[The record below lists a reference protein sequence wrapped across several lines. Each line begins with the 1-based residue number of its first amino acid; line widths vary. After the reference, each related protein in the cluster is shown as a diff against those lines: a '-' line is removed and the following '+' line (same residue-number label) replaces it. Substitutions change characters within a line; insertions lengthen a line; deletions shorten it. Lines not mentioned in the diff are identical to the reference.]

1 MLGQYVPLLPCE
13 RTEVVHYTPISPLK
27 QSARS
32 SKVTYLLYMAVDVK
46 IPPMGESITGGLLA
60 AWLVK
65 SGDAVRKGQP
75 LFSYETDKV
84 TSEGTAE
91 IDGQLTIVVPAGTEV
106 LVGQIVASIEAG
118 AAGSVPAPSSPAVAS
133 VAPAPVVARLAKT
146 EVNILNKSGA
156 AAEISPAVRRIAAE
170 TGLNPAALEG
180 SGKAGRVT
188 KGDMLAALAGQSPI
202 LAVDPSASRTAA
214 APASVG
220 VASASAPV
228 VPVAAVIPSRDGRTS
243 RKKMSPL
250 RRKIA
255 ERLVQAKS
263 ETAMLTTFNEVNMAP
278 VMELRKRHGEEF
290 LKKYGVKLGF
300 MSFFVKAA
308 VQAMK
313 EVPAINAQLDG
324 EEIVENHFYDI
335 GVAVG
340 TDKGLMVP
348 VVRDC
353 DQLSF
358 AAIEKSIGDYGKRA
372 RDGKI
377 QLAELQGGIFTISNG
392 GIYGSM
398 LSTPILNHP
407 QAAIMGLHNIVE
419 RPVAEN
425 GQVVIRP
432 IMYLA
437 LSYDHRIIDGKEAV
451 TFLVKVRQ
459 FIEDPQ
465 RLLFG
470 V

>member
-1 MLGQYVPLLPCE
+1 
-13 RTEVVHYTPISPLK
+13 
-27 QSARS
+27 
-32 SKVTYLLYMAVDVK
+32 
-46 IPPMGESITGGLLA
+46 MGESITGGLLA

-65 SGDAVRKGQP
+65 NGDAVRKGQP

-91 IDGQLTIVVPAGTEV
+91 VDGRITITIEAGTEV
-106 LVGQIVASIEAG
+106 LVGQVVASIEAG
-118 AAGSVPAPSSPAVAS
+118 AAGN
-133 VAPAPVVARLAKT
+133 APAAAAAPAAAKPDTAAAPPSPVTSPVAA
-146 EVNILNKSGA
+146 KSGA
-156 AAEISPAVRRIAAE
+156 AAEVSPAVRRLAAE
-170 TGLNPAALEG
+170 TGLDPAALEG
-180 SGKAGRVT
+180 TGKAGRVT
-188 KGDMLAALAGQSPI
+188 KGDMLAALSGQVPI
-202 LAVDPSASRTAA
+202 KAVAPAA
-214 APASVG
+214 APA
-220 VASASAPV
+220 AP
-228 VPVAAVIPSRDGRTS
+228 AAPAIVIPSRTGRTS
-243 RKKMSPL
+243 RKRMSPL
-250 RRKIA
+250 RRKIS

-324 EEIVENHFYDI
+324 DDIIENHFFDI

-353 DQLSF
+353 DQLNF
-358 AAIEKSIGDYGKRA
+358 AGIEKAIGDFGKRA

-377 QLAELQGGIFTISNG
+377 QLPELQGGVFTISNG

-419 RPVAEN
+419 RPVVEN
-425 GQVVIRP
+425 GQIVIRP

>member
-1 MLGQYVPLLPCE
+1 
-13 RTEVVHYTPISPLK
+13 
-27 QSARS
+27 
-32 SKVTYLLYMAVDVK
+32 MAVDVK

-65 SGDAVRKGQP
+65 NGDAVRKGQP

-91 IDGQLTIVVPAGTEV
+91 VDGRITIAVEAGTEV
-106 LVGQIVASIEAG
+106 LVGQVVASIEAG
-118 AAGSVPAPSSPAVAS
+118 AAGNAPSAAPAVAKPA
-133 VAPAPVVARLAKT
+133 APAPAAPVAAP
-146 EVNILNKSGA
+146 VIAKSGA
-156 AAEISPAVRRIAAE
+156 AAEVSPAVRRLSAE
-170 TGLNPAALEG
+170 TGLDPAALEG
-180 SGKAGRVT
+180 TGKAGRVT
-188 KGDMLAALAGQSPI
+188 KGDMLAALAGQAPIKAVPPVSP
-202 LAVDPSASRTAA
+202 APAA
-214 APASVG
+214 AASPAVE
-220 VASASAPV
+220 
-228 VPVAAVIPSRDGRTS
+228 IPSRTGRTS
-243 RKKMSPL
+243 RKRMSPL

-324 EEIVENHFYDI
+324 DDIIENHFFDI

-353 DQLSF
+353 DQLNF
-358 AAIEKSIGDYGKRA
+358 AGIEKAIGDFGKRA

-377 QLAELQGGIFTISNG
+377 QLPELQGGVFTISNG

-419 RPVAEN
+419 RPVVEN
-425 GQVVIRP
+425 GQIVIRP

>member
-1 MLGQYVPLLPCE
+1 
-13 RTEVVHYTPISPLK
+13 
-27 QSARS
+27 
-32 SKVTYLLYMAVDVK
+32 MAVEVK

-91 IDGQLTIVVPAGTEV
+91 VDGQITIVVNAGTDV
-106 LVGQIVASIEAG
+106 VVGQVVASIEAG
-118 AAGSVPAPSSPAVAS
+118 AAGNAPSA
-133 VAPAPVVARLAKT
+133 APAPAAKPAATSAPVAA
-146 EVNILNKSGA
+146 KSGA
-156 AAEISPAVRRIAAE
+156 AAEISPAVRRLSEE
-170 TGLNPAALEG
+170 TGLDPAGVEG
-180 SGKAGRVT
+180 TGKAGRVT
-188 KGDMLAALAGQSPI
+188 KGDMLAALSGQAPI
-202 LAVDPSASRTAA
+202 RAVAPAA
-214 APASVG
+214 APA
-220 VASASAPV
+220 AASAP
-228 VPVAAVIPSRDGRTS
+228 AAAVVIPSRDGRTS
-243 RKKMSPL
+243 RKRMSPL

-324 EEIVENHFYDI
+324 EDIIENHFYDI

-353 DQLSF
+353 DQLNF
-358 AAIEKSIGDYGKRA
+358 ASIEKAIGDFGKRA

-377 QLAELQGGIFTISNG
+377 QLPELQGGVFTISNG

-437 LSYDHRIIDGKEAV
+437 LSYDHRLIDGKEAV

-459 FIEDPQ
+459 YIEDPQ

>member
-1 MLGQYVPLLPCE
+1 
-13 RTEVVHYTPISPLK
+13 
-27 QSARS
+27 
-32 SKVTYLLYMAVDVK
+32 MAVEVK

-65 SGDAVRKGQP
+65 SGDAVRKGQA

-91 IDGQLTIVVPAGTEV
+91 VDGKITIAVAAGTEV
-106 LVGQIVASIEAG
+106 LVGQVVASIEAG
-118 AAGSVPAPSSPAVAS
+118 AAGNAPS
-133 VAPAPVVARLAKT
+133 APAAAAPAAPKSAPAAAAPSTAPKAAPVAA
-146 EVNILNKSGA
+146 KSGA
-156 AAEISPAVRRIAAE
+156 AAEVSPAVRRLSAE
-170 TGLNPAALEG
+170 TGLDPAGVEG

-188 KGDMLAALAGQSPI
+188 KGDMLAALAGQAPI
-202 LAVDPSASRTAA
+202 RAVAPTAA
-214 APASVG
+214 AP
-220 VASASAPV
+220 SASAPAAASATAAAAA
-228 VPVAAVIPSRDGRTS
+228 PVAIPSRDGRTS
-243 RKKMSPL
+243 RKRMSPL

-255 ERLVQAKS
+255 ERLVQAKT

-324 EEIVENHFYDI
+324 EDIIENHFFDI

-353 DQLSF
+353 DQLNF
-358 AAIEKSIGDYGKRA
+358 AGIEKAIGDFGKRA

-377 QLAELQGGIFTISNG
+377 QLPELQGGVFTISNG

-437 LSYDHRIIDGKEAV
+437 LSYDHRLIDGKEAV

>member
-1 MLGQYVPLLPCE
+1 
-13 RTEVVHYTPISPLK
+13 
-27 QSARS
+27 
-32 SKVTYLLYMAVDVK
+32 MAVDVK

-65 SGDAVRKGQP
+65 NGDAVRKGQP

-91 IDGQLTIVVPAGTEV
+91 VDGRITIAVEAGTEV
-106 LVGQIVASIEAG
+106 LVGQVVASIEAG
-118 AAGSVPAPSSPAVAS
+118 AAGN
-133 VAPAPVVARLAKT
+133 APAPAAAPAAAKPAAPVSAAAPAAPIATPVAA
-146 EVNILNKSGA
+146 KSGA
-156 AAEISPAVRRIAAE
+156 AAEVSPAVRRLSAE
-170 TGLNPAALEG
+170 TGLDPAALEG
-180 SGKAGRVT
+180 TGKAGRVT
-188 KGDMLAALAGQSPI
+188 KGDMLAALAGQAPI
-202 LAVDPSASRTAA
+202 KAVAPA
-214 APASVG
+214 APAP
-220 VASASAPV
+220 AATAAP
-228 VPVAAVIPSRDGRTS
+228 AVEIPSRTGRTS
-243 RKKMSPL
+243 RKRMSPL

-324 EEIVENHFYDI
+324 DDIIENHFFDI

-353 DQLSF
+353 DQLNF
-358 AAIEKSIGDYGKRA
+358 AGIEKAIGDFGKRA

-377 QLAELQGGIFTISNG
+377 QLPELQGGVFTISNG

-419 RPVAEN
+419 RPVVEN
-425 GQVVIRP
+425 GQIVIRP

>member
-1 MLGQYVPLLPCE
+1 
-13 RTEVVHYTPISPLK
+13 
-27 QSARS
+27 
-32 SKVTYLLYMAVDVK
+32 
-46 IPPMGESITGGLLA
+46 
-60 AWLVK
+60 
-65 SGDAVRKGQP
+65 
-75 LFSYETDKV
+75 
-84 TSEGTAE
+84 
-91 IDGQLTIVVPAGTEV
+91 V
-106 LVGQIVASIEAG
+106 LVNQVVASIEAG
-118 AAGSVPAPSSPAVAS
+118 AAGNAPSAPAAAAPAAAKPAPAAA
-133 VAPAPVVARLAKT
+133 APAPAPKAAPVAAKA
-146 EVNILNKSGA
+146 GA
-156 AAEISPAVRRIAAE
+156 AAEISPAVRRLSAE
-170 TGLNPAALEG
+170 TGLDPAGLEG

-188 KGDMLAALAGQSPI
+188 KGDMLAALAGQAPI
-202 LAVDPSASRTAA
+202 RAVAPAA
-214 APASVG
+214 APATA
-220 VASASAPV
+220 ASSAPAA
-228 VPVAAVIPSRDGRTS
+228 PVVIPSRDGRTT
-243 RKKMSPL
+243 RKRMSPL

-255 ERLVQAKS
+255 ERLVQAKT

-324 EEIVENHFYDI
+324 EDIVENNFFDI

-353 DQLSF
+353 DQLNF
-358 AAIEKSIGDYGKRA
+358 AGIEKAIGDFGKRA

-377 QLAELQGGIFTISNG
+377 QLAELQGGVFTISNG

>member
-1 MLGQYVPLLPCE
+1 
-13 RTEVVHYTPISPLK
+13 
-27 QSARS
+27 
-32 SKVTYLLYMAVDVK
+32 MAVDVK

-91 IDGQLTIVVPAGTEV
+91 VDGRITIAVQAGTEV
-106 LVGQIVASIEAG
+106 LVGQVVASIEAG
-118 AAGSVPAPSSPAVAS
+118 AAGNSPAPAAKPAAAAPVSAAPATVSVAPPP
-133 VAPAPVVARLAKT
+133 APAPVAAKT
-146 EVNILNKSGA
+146 GA
-156 AAEISPAVRRIAAE
+156 AAEVSPAVRRLSAE
-170 TGLNPAALEG
+170 TGLDPAAIEG
-180 SGKAGRVT
+180 TGKAGRVT
-188 KGDMLAALAGQSPI
+188 KGDMLAALAGQTPI
-202 LAVDPSASRTAA
+202 KAVAPAA
-214 APASVG
+214 APTPA
-220 VASASAPV
+220 AEPV
-228 VPVAAVIPSRDGRTS
+228 EIPSRTGRTT
-243 RKKMSPL
+243 RKRMSPL

-313 EVPAINAQLDG
+313 EVPAINAQLEG
-324 EEIVENHFYDI
+324 EDIIENHFFDI

-353 DQLSF
+353 DQLNF
-358 AAIEKSIGDYGKRA
+358 AGIEKAIGDFGKRA

-377 QLAELQGGIFTISNG
+377 QLPELQGGVFTISNG

-419 RPVAEN
+419 RPVVEN
-425 GQVVIRP
+425 GQIVIRP

-459 FIEDPQ
+459 YIEDPQ

>member
-1 MLGQYVPLLPCE
+1 
-13 RTEVVHYTPISPLK
+13 
-27 QSARS
+27 
-32 SKVTYLLYMAVDVK
+32 MAVEVK

-60 AWLVK
+60 TWLVQT
-65 SGDAVRKGQP
+65 GDAVRKGQA

-91 IDGQLTIVVPAGTEV
+91 VDGKITIVVAAGTEV
-106 LVGQIVASIEAG
+106 LVGQVVASIEAG
-118 AAGSVPAPSSPAVAS
+118 AAGNPPVAS
-133 VAPAPVVARLAKT
+133 ASAPQTTAKAVHVATTALATK
-146 EVNILNKSGA
+146 EVLVKSGA
-156 AAEISPAVRRIAAE
+156 AADVSPAVRRLSAE
-170 TGLNPAALEG
+170 TGLDPAGVEG

-188 KGDMLAALAGQSPI
+188 KGDMLAALSGQSPI
-202 LAVDPSASRTAA
+202 LAVA
-214 APASVG
+214 APAPAAGAPSP
-220 VASASAPV
+220 SALPSSAP
-228 VPVAAVIPSRDGRTS
+228 AAVVIPSREGRTT
-243 RKKMSPL
+243 RKRMSPL

-308 VQAMK
+308 VQALK
-313 EVPAINAQLDG
+313 EVRPVNAQLDG
-324 EEIVENHFYDI
+324 EDIVENNFYDI

-353 DQLSF
+353 DQLNF
-358 AAIEKSIGDYGKRA
+358 AGIEKAIGDFGKRA

-377 QLAELQGGIFTISNG
+377 QLPELQGGIFTISNG

-459 FIEDPQ
+459 LIEDPQ

>member
-1 MLGQYVPLLPCE
+1 
-13 RTEVVHYTPISPLK
+13 
-27 QSARS
+27 
-32 SKVTYLLYMAVDVK
+32 MAVEVK

-60 AWLVK
+60 AWMVK
-65 SGDAVRKGQP
+65 SGDAVRKGQA

-91 IDGQLTIVVPAGTEV
+91 VDGKITLSVEAGTEV
-106 LVGQIVASIEAG
+106 LVGQVVASIEAG
-118 AAGSVPAPSSPAVAS
+118 AAGNASPAPAPAAKPAAVAS
-133 VAPAPVVARLAKT
+133 AAPSPALKSSPVSA
-146 EVNILNKSGA
+146 KSGA
-156 AAEISPAVRRIAAE
+156 AAEVSPAVRRLFAE
-170 TGLNPAALEG
+170 TGLNPASVEG

-188 KGDMLAALAGQSPI
+188 KGDMLAALAGQAPI
-202 LAVDPSASRTAA
+202 RAVAPTSSAA
-214 APASVG
+214 AP
-220 VASASAPV
+220 SAPA
-228 VPVAAVIPSRDGRTS
+228 AAVSIPSRDGRTT
-243 RKKMSPL
+243 RKRMSPL

-255 ERLVQAKS
+255 ERLVQAKT

-324 EEIVENHFYDI
+324 EDIVENNFFDI

-353 DQLSF
+353 DQLNF
-358 AAIEKSIGDYGKRA
+358 AGIEKAIGDFGKRA

-377 QLAELQGGIFTISNG
+377 QLPELQGGVFTISNG

-437 LSYDHRIIDGKEAV
+437 LSYDHRIVDGKEAV

>member
-1 MLGQYVPLLPCE
+1 MVLE
-13 RTEVVHYTPISPLK
+13 
-27 QSARS
+27 
-32 SKVTYLLYMAVDVK
+32 VK
-46 IPPMGESITGGLLA
+46 IPAMGESITGGLLA
-60 AWLVK
+60 SWAVK
-65 SGDAVRKGQP
+65 SGDSVKKGQP
-75 LFSYETDKV
+75 LFSFETDKI
-84 TSEGTAE
+84 TSDANAE
-91 IDGQLTIVVPAGTEV
+91 ADGQITVKVPAGTEV
-106 LVGQIVASIEAG
+106 LVGQVVASIDSSITS
-118 AAGSVPAPSSPAVAS
+118 AAVTS
-133 VAPAPVVARLAKT
+133 APATVAVKT
-146 EVNILNKSGA
+146 VTAAPQPIVKSSAATIIKSGS

-170 TGLNPAALEG
+170 TGLNPASIPG
-180 SGKAGRVT
+180 SGKGGRVT
-188 KGDMLAALAGQSPI
+188 KGDMLAALDGQTPI
-202 LAVDPSASRTAA
+202 VAVATPA
-214 APASVG
+214 AP
-220 VASASAPV
+220 VAQATIAAPV
-228 VPVAAVIPSRDGRTS
+228 AKPVAVEVPSREGRTT

-255 ERLVQAKS
+255 ERLVLAKS

-278 VMELRKRHGEEF
+278 IMELRKRHGEEF
-290 LKKYGVKLGF
+290 LKKYGIKLGF

-308 VQAMK
+308 VQALK
-313 EVPAINAQLDG
+313 EVRAVNAQLDG
-324 EEIVENHFYDI
+324 EEIVENNFYDI

-353 DQLSF
+353 DQLTF
-358 AAIEKSIGDYGKRA
+358 AGIEKAITDFGKRA

-377 QLAELQGGIFTISNG
+377 QLPELQGGVFTISNG

-419 RPVAEN
+419 RAVVEK
-425 GQVVIRP
+425 GQIVIRP

-459 FIEDPQ
+459 YIEEPQ
-465 RLLFG
+465 TLLFG

>member
-1 MLGQYVPLLPCE
+1 
-13 RTEVVHYTPISPLK
+13 
-27 QSARS
+27 
-32 SKVTYLLYMAVDVK
+32 MAVDVK
-46 IPPMGESITGGLLA
+46 IPSMGESITGGLLS
-60 AWLVK
+60 AWAVK
-65 SGDAVRKGQP
+65 NGDNVKKGQA
-75 LFSYETDKV
+75 LFSFETDKV
-84 TSEGTAE
+84 TSDGTAE
-91 IDGQLTIVVPAGTEV
+91 IDGQITITVPAGTEV
-106 LVGQIVASIEAG
+106 TVGQVVATI
-118 AAGSVPAPSSPAVAS
+118 AAGSSTGSS
-133 VAPAPVVARLAKT
+133 APVTASTTAPQPAAKKV
-146 EVNILNKSGA
+146 EVA
-156 AAEISPAVRRIAAE
+156 AAPKIATATLVKTGNFEASPAVRRIAAE
-170 TGLNPAALEG
+170 TGLNPNSIPG
-180 SGKAGRVT
+180 TGKGGRVT
-188 KGDMLAALAGQSPI
+188 KGDMLAALDGQTPI
-202 LAVDPSASRTAA
+202 VAVAPSAVSTA
-214 APASVG
+214 PS
-220 VASASAPV
+220 
-228 VPVAAVIPSRDGRTS
+228 PVAEKSTAVEIPTREGRTT
-243 RKKMSPL
+243 RKRMSPL

-290 LKKYGVKLGF
+290 LKKYGIKLGF

-313 EVPAINAQLDG
+313 EVRAVNAQLDG
-324 EEIVENHFYDI
+324 DDIVENNFYDI

-353 DQLSF
+353 DQLNF
-358 AAIEKSIGDYGKRA
+358 AGIEKAISDFGKRA

-377 QLAELQGGIFTISNG
+377 QLPELQGGVFTISNG

-419 RPVAEN
+419 RPVVEN
-425 GQVVIRP
+425 GQIVIRP

-459 FIEDPQ
+459 YIEEPQ
-465 RLLFG
+465 TLLFG
-470 V
+470 A

>member
-1 MLGQYVPLLPCE
+1 
-13 RTEVVHYTPISPLK
+13 
-27 QSARS
+27 
-32 SKVTYLLYMAVDVK
+32 MAVEVK

-91 IDGQLTIVVPAGTEV
+91 VDGQITIVVNAGTDV
-106 LVGQIVASIEAG
+106 VVGQVVASIEAG
-118 AAGSVPAPSSPAVAS
+118 AAGNAPSA
-133 VAPAPVVARLAKT
+133 APAPAAKPAATSAPAAAAAPTPKVAPVAA
-146 EVNILNKSGA
+146 KSGA
-156 AAEISPAVRRIAAE
+156 AAEISPAVRRLSEE
-170 TGLNPAALEG
+170 TGLDPAGVEG
-180 SGKAGRVT
+180 TGKAGRVT
-188 KGDMLAALAGQSPI
+188 KGDMLAALSGQAPI
-202 LAVDPSASRTAA
+202 RAVAPAA
-214 APASVG
+214 AV
-220 VASASAPV
+220 
-228 VPVAAVIPSRDGRTS
+228 VIPSRDGRTS
-243 RKKMSPL
+243 RKRMSPL

-324 EEIVENHFYDI
+324 EDIIENHFYDI

-353 DQLSF
+353 DQLNF
-358 AAIEKSIGDYGKRA
+358 ASIEKAIGDFGKRA

-377 QLAELQGGIFTISNG
+377 QLPELQGGVFTISNG

-437 LSYDHRIIDGKEAV
+437 LSYDHRLIDGKEAV

-459 FIEDPQ
+459 YIEDPQ

>member
-1 MLGQYVPLLPCE
+1 
-13 RTEVVHYTPISPLK
+13 
-27 QSARS
+27 
-32 SKVTYLLYMAVDVK
+32 MAVEVK

-91 IDGQLTIVVPAGTEV
+91 VDGQITIVVNAGTDV
-106 LVGQIVASIEAG
+106 VVGQVVASIEAG
-118 AAGSVPAPSSPAVAS
+118 AAGNAPTT
-133 VAPAPVVARLAKT
+133 APAPAAKPAAT
-146 EVNILNKSGA
+146 PAPAAAPAPKSAPIAAKSGS
-156 AAEISPAVRRIAAE
+156 AAEISPAVRRIAEE
-170 TGLNPAALEG
+170 TGLDPAGVEG
-180 SGKAGRVT
+180 TGKAGRVT
-188 KGDMLAALAGQSPI
+188 KGDMLAALAGQAPI
-202 LAVDPSASRTAA
+202 RAV
-214 APASVG
+214 
-220 VASASAPV
+220 APV
-228 VPVAAVIPSRDGRTS
+228 VAPAASAASAAPTSAPAAAVVVPSRDGRTS
-243 RKKMSPL
+243 RKRMSPL

-324 EEIVENHFYDI
+324 EDIIENHFYDI

-353 DQLSF
+353 DQLNF
-358 AAIEKSIGDYGKRA
+358 AGIEKAIGDFGKRA

-377 QLAELQGGIFTISNG
+377 QLPELQGGVFTISNG

-437 LSYDHRIIDGKEAV
+437 LSYDHRLIDGKEAV

-459 FIEDPQ
+459 YIEDPQ

>member
-1 MLGQYVPLLPCE
+1 
-13 RTEVVHYTPISPLK
+13 
-27 QSARS
+27 
-32 SKVTYLLYMAVDVK
+32 MAVEVK

-60 AWLVK
+60 AWMVK
-65 SGDAVRKGQP
+65 SGDAVRKGQA

-91 IDGQLTIVVPAGTEV
+91 VDGKITLSVEAGTEV
-106 LVGQIVASIEAG
+106 LVGQVVASIEAG
-118 AAGSVPAPSSPAVAS
+118 AAGNAPSAPAPAAKAAAVAS
-133 VAPAPVVARLAKT
+133 AAPAPLLKSSPVAA
-146 EVNILNKSGA
+146 KSGA
-156 AAEISPAVRRIAAE
+156 AAEVSPAVRRLAAE
-170 TGLNPAALEG
+170 TGLNPAGVEG
-180 SGKAGRVT
+180 TGKAGRVT
-188 KGDMLAALAGQSPI
+188 KGDMLAALAGQAPI
-202 LAVDPSASRTAA
+202 RAVAPTATAA
-214 APASVG
+214 PT
-220 VASASAPV
+220 SAATLSA
-228 VPVAAVIPSRDGRTS
+228 PVAAVPIPSREGRTT
-243 RKKMSPL
+243 RKRMSPL

-255 ERLVQAKS
+255 ERLVQAKT

-324 EEIVENHFYDI
+324 EDIVENNFFDI

-353 DQLSF
+353 DQLNF
-358 AAIEKSIGDYGKRA
+358 AGIEKAIGDYGKRA

-377 QLAELQGGIFTISNG
+377 QLPELQGGVFTISNG

-437 LSYDHRIIDGKEAV
+437 LSYDHRIVDGKEAV

>member
-1 MLGQYVPLLPCE
+1 
-13 RTEVVHYTPISPLK
+13 
-27 QSARS
+27 
-32 SKVTYLLYMAVDVK
+32 MAVDVK

-91 IDGQLTIVVPAGTEV
+91 VDGRITLVVEAGTEV
-106 LVGQIVASIEAG
+106 LVGQVVASIEAG
-118 AAGSVPAPSSPAVAS
+118 AAGNAPTPAAAPAAKTA
-133 VAPAPVVARLAKT
+133 APAPVAVSAPAPAPVAA
-146 EVNILNKSGA
+146 KSGA
-156 AAEISPAVRRIAAE
+156 AAEVSPAVRRISAE
-170 TGLNPAALEG
+170 TGLDPAAIEG
-180 SGKAGRVT
+180 TGKAGRVT
-188 KGDMLAALAGQSPI
+188 KGDMLAALAGQTPI
-202 LAVDPSASRTAA
+202 KAVTPAPAPVA
-214 APASVG
+214 APA
-220 VASASAPV
+220 
-228 VPVAAVIPSRDGRTS
+228 AAVEIPSRTGRTT
-243 RKKMSPL
+243 RKRMSPL

-324 EEIVENHFYDI
+324 DDIIENHFFDI

-353 DQLSF
+353 DQLNF
-358 AAIEKSIGDYGKRA
+358 AGIEKAIGDFGKRA

-377 QLAELQGGIFTISNG
+377 QLPELQGGVFTISNG

-419 RPVAEN
+419 RPVVEN
-425 GQVVIRP
+425 GQIVIRP

>member
-1 MLGQYVPLLPCE
+1 
-13 RTEVVHYTPISPLK
+13 
-27 QSARS
+27 
-32 SKVTYLLYMAVDVK
+32 MAVDVK

-65 SGDAVRKGQP
+65 NGDAVRKGQP

-91 IDGQLTIVVPAGTEV
+91 VDGRITITIEAGTEV
-106 LVGQIVASIEAG
+106 VVGQVVASIEAG
-118 AAGSVPAPSSPAVAS
+118 AAGNAPAAAAAPAAAKPDTAVAPPS
-133 VAPAPVVARLAKT
+133 PVTSPVAA
-146 EVNILNKSGA
+146 KSGA
-156 AAEISPAVRRIAAE
+156 AAEVSPAVRRLAAE
-170 TGLNPAALEG
+170 TGLDPAALEG
-180 SGKAGRVT
+180 TGKAGRVT
-188 KGDMLAALAGQSPI
+188 KGDMLAALSGQVPI
-202 LAVDPSASRTAA
+202 KAVAPAA
-214 APASVG
+214 APA
-220 VASASAPV
+220 AP
-228 VPVAAVIPSRDGRTS
+228 AAPAIVIPSRTGRTS
-243 RKKMSPL
+243 RKRMSPL

-324 EEIVENHFYDI
+324 DDIIENHFFDI

-353 DQLSF
+353 DQLNF
-358 AAIEKSIGDYGKRA
+358 AGIEKAIGDFGKRA

-377 QLAELQGGIFTISNG
+377 QLPELQGGVFTISNG

-419 RPVAEN
+419 RPVVEN
-425 GQVVIRP
+425 GQIVIRP

>member
-1 MLGQYVPLLPCE
+1 
-13 RTEVVHYTPISPLK
+13 
-27 QSARS
+27 
-32 SKVTYLLYMAVDVK
+32 MAVEVK

-60 AWLVK
+60 SWTVK

-91 IDGQLTIVVPAGTEV
+91 VDGCITVSVPAGTEV
-106 LVGQIVASIEAG
+106 LVGQVIATIEAG
-118 AAGSVPAPSSPAVAS
+118 AAGATSAPAAAVPKAESVKS
-133 VAPAPVVARLAKT
+133 VAPAAAKPNPPPVLAK
-146 EVNILNKSGA
+146 SGV
-156 AAEISPAVRRIAAE
+156 AAEISPAVRRISAE
-170 TGLNPAALEG
+170 TGLNPASILG
-180 SGKAGRVT
+180 TGKAGRVT
-188 KGDMLAALAGQSPI
+188 KGDMLAALEGQTPI
-202 LAVDPSASRTAA
+202 MAIATAPAANAPATPSA
-214 APASVG
+214 APAG
-220 VASASAPV
+220 PV
-228 VPVAAVIPSRDGRTS
+228 TIPSREGRTT
-243 RKKMSPL
+243 RKRMSPL

-308 VQAMK
+308 VQALK
-313 EVPAINAQLDG
+313 DVRAVNAQLDG
-324 EEIVENHFYDI
+324 EDIVENNFYDI

-340 TDKGLMVP
+340 TEKGLMVP

-353 DQLSF
+353 DALSF
-358 AAIEKSIGDYGKRA
+358 AGIEKAITDYGKRA

-377 QLAELQGGIFTISNG
+377 QLPELQGGVFTISNG

-459 FIEDPQ
+459 YIEEPHT
-465 RLLFG
+465 LLFG
-470 V
+470 A

>member
-1 MLGQYVPLLPCE
+1 
-13 RTEVVHYTPISPLK
+13 
-27 QSARS
+27 
-32 SKVTYLLYMAVDVK
+32 MAVEVK

-91 IDGQLTIVVPAGTEV
+91 VDGQITIVVNAGTDV
-106 LVGQIVASIEAG
+106 VVGQVVASIEAG
-118 AAGSVPAPSSPAVAS
+118 AAGNAPSAAPAPSAKPAA
-133 VAPAPVVARLAKT
+133 APAPAATAAPAPKAAPVAA
-146 EVNILNKSGA
+146 KSGA
-156 AAEISPAVRRIAAE
+156 AAEVSPAVRRISEE
-170 TGLNPAALEG
+170 TGLDPAGVEG
-180 SGKAGRVT
+180 TGKAGRVT
-188 KGDMLAALAGQSPI
+188 KGDMLAVLSGQAPIRAVAPAASP
-202 LAVDPSASRTAA
+202 SA
-214 APASVG
+214 APA
-220 VASASAPV
+220 AP
-228 VPVAAVIPSRDGRTS
+228 AAAVVIPSRDGRTS
-243 RKKMSPL
+243 RKRMSPL

-290 LKKYGVKLGF
+290 LKKYGIKLGF

-324 EEIVENHFYDI
+324 EDIIENHFYDI

-353 DQLSF
+353 DQLNF
-358 AAIEKSIGDYGKRA
+358 AGIEKAIGDFGKRA

-377 QLAELQGGIFTISNG
+377 QLPELQGGVFTISNG

-437 LSYDHRIIDGKEAV
+437 LSYDHRLIDGKEAV

-459 FIEDPQ
+459 YIEDPQ

>member
-1 MLGQYVPLLPCE
+1 
-13 RTEVVHYTPISPLK
+13 
-27 QSARS
+27 
-32 SKVTYLLYMAVDVK
+32 MAVDVK

-65 SGDAVRKGQP
+65 NGDAVRKGQP

-91 IDGQLTIVVPAGTEV
+91 VDGRITITIEAGTEV
-106 LVGQIVASIEAG
+106 LVGQVVASIEAG
-118 AAGSVPAPSSPAVAS
+118 AAGNAPAAAAAPAAAKPDTAVAPPS
-133 VAPAPVVARLAKT
+133 PVTSPVAA
-146 EVNILNKSGA
+146 KSGA
-156 AAEISPAVRRIAAE
+156 AAEVSPAVRRLAAE
-170 TGLNPAALEG
+170 TGLDPAALEG
-180 SGKAGRVT
+180 TGKAGRVT
-188 KGDMLAALAGQSPI
+188 KGDMLAALSGQVPI
-202 LAVDPSASRTAA
+202 KAVAPAA
-214 APASVG
+214 APA
-220 VASASAPV
+220 AP
-228 VPVAAVIPSRDGRTS
+228 AAPAIVIPSRTGRTS
-243 RKKMSPL
+243 RKRMSPL

-324 EEIVENHFYDI
+324 DDIIENHFFDI

-348 VVRDC
+348 VVREC
-353 DQLSF
+353 DQLNF
-358 AAIEKSIGDYGKRA
+358 AGIEKAIGDFGKRA

-377 QLAELQGGIFTISNG
+377 QLPELQGGVFTISNG

-419 RPVAEN
+419 RPVVEN
-425 GQVVIRP
+425 GQIVIRP

>member
-1 MLGQYVPLLPCE
+1 
-13 RTEVVHYTPISPLK
+13 
-27 QSARS
+27 
-32 SKVTYLLYMAVDVK
+32 
-46 IPPMGESITGGLLA
+46 
-60 AWLVK
+60 
-65 SGDAVRKGQP
+65 
-75 LFSYETDKV
+75 
-84 TSEGTAE
+84 
-91 IDGQLTIVVPAGTEV
+91 
-106 LVGQIVASIEAG
+106 
-118 AAGSVPAPSSPAVAS
+118 
-133 VAPAPVVARLAKT
+133 
-146 EVNILNKSGA
+146 
-156 AAEISPAVRRIAAE
+156 
-170 TGLNPAALEG
+170 
-180 SGKAGRVT
+180 VT
-188 KGDMLAALAGQSPI
+188 KGDMLAALEGKTPI
-202 LAVDPSASRTAA
+202 MAVASAPS
-214 APASVG
+214 
-220 VASASAPV
+220 ASASATTPAAPAGPV
-228 VPVAAVIPSRDGRTS
+228 SIPSREGRTT
-243 RKKMSPL
+243 RKRMSPL

-308 VQAMK
+308 VQALK
-313 EVPAINAQLDG
+313 DVRAVNAQLDG
-324 EEIVENHFYDI
+324 EDIVENNFYDI

-340 TDKGLMVP
+340 TEKGLMVP

-353 DQLSF
+353 DALSF
-358 AAIEKSIGDYGKRA
+358 AGIEKAITDYGKRA

-377 QLAELQGGIFTISNG
+377 QLPELQGGVFTISNG

-459 FIEDPQ
+459 YIEEPHT
-465 RLLFG
+465 LLFG
-470 V
+470 A

>member
-1 MLGQYVPLLPCE
+1 
-13 RTEVVHYTPISPLK
+13 
-27 QSARS
+27 
-32 SKVTYLLYMAVDVK
+32 MAVDVK
-46 IPPMGESITGGLLA
+46 IPSMGESITGGLLSTWA
-60 AWLVK
+60 VK
-65 SGDAVRKGQP
+65 SGDNVKKGQA
-75 LFSYETDKV
+75 LFSFETDKV
-84 TSEGTAE
+84 TSDGTAE
-91 IDGQLTIVVPAGTEV
+91 IDGQITITIPGGTEV
-106 LVGQIVASIEAG
+106 TVGQVVATI
-118 AAGSVPAPSSPAVAS
+118 AAGSSSGTTAPAISSTPTIQAAAPKVES
-133 VAPAPVVARLAKT
+133 TVAPKIASAPLVKT
-146 EVNILNKSGA
+146 GSLEA
-156 AAEISPAVRRIAAE
+156 SPAVRRIAAE
-170 TGLNPAALEG
+170 TGLNPESIAG
-180 SGKAGRVT
+180 TGKGGRVT
-188 KGDMLAALAGQSPI
+188 KGDMLAALDGQIPI
-202 LAVDPSASRTAA
+202 LAVAPSATST
-214 APASVG
+214 APAT
-220 VASASAPV
+220 VAEKAT
-228 VPVAAVIPSRDGRTS
+228 AVEIPSREGRTT
-243 RKKMSPL
+243 RKRMSPL

-290 LKKYGVKLGF
+290 LNKYGIKLGF

-313 EVPAINAQLDG
+313 EVRPVNAQLDG
-324 EEIVENHFYDI
+324 DDIVENNFYDI

-353 DQLSF
+353 DQLNF
-358 AAIEKSIGDYGKRA
+358 AGIEKAISDFGKRA

-377 QLAELQGGIFTISNG
+377 QLPELQGGVFTISNG

-419 RPVAEN
+419 RAVVEK
-425 GQVVIRP
+425 GQIVIRP

-437 LSYDHRIIDGKEAV
+437 LSYDHRIIDGNEAV

-459 FIEDPQ
+459 YIEEPQ
-465 RLLFG
+465 TLLFG
-470 V
+470 S

>member
-1 MLGQYVPLLPCE
+1 
-13 RTEVVHYTPISPLK
+13 
-27 QSARS
+27 
-32 SKVTYLLYMAVDVK
+32 MAVEVK

-65 SGDAVRKGQP
+65 SGDAVRKGQA

-91 IDGQLTIVVPAGTEV
+91 VDGKITIAVEAGNEV
-106 LVGQIVASIEAG
+106 LVNQVVATIEAG
-118 AAGSVPAPSSPAVAS
+118 AAGNASS
-133 VAPAPVVARLAKT
+133 APAPAAPATKAAPTAAAAPVPKAARVAA
-146 EVNILNKSGA
+146 KSGA
-156 AAEISPAVRRIAAE
+156 AAEVSPAVRRLSAE
-170 TGLNPAALEG
+170 TGLDPAGVEG

-188 KGDMLAALAGQSPI
+188 KGDMLAALAGQAPI
-202 LAVDPSASRTAA
+202 RAVTPTATSAAPTSSAA
-214 APASVG
+214 AP
-220 VASASAPV
+220 SAP
-228 VPVAAVIPSRDGRTS
+228 AATVSIPSRDGRTT
-243 RKKMSPL
+243 RKRMSPL

-255 ERLVQAKS
+255 ERLVQAKT

-324 EEIVENHFYDI
+324 EDIVENNFFDI

-353 DQLSF
+353 DQLNF
-358 AAIEKSIGDYGKRA
+358 AGIEKAIGDFGKRA

-377 QLAELQGGIFTISNG
+377 QLPELQGGVFTISNG

-437 LSYDHRIIDGKEAV
+437 LSYDHRIVDGKEAV

>member
-1 MLGQYVPLLPCE
+1 
-13 RTEVVHYTPISPLK
+13 
-27 QSARS
+27 
-32 SKVTYLLYMAVDVK
+32 
-46 IPPMGESITGGLLA
+46 
-60 AWLVK
+60 
-65 SGDAVRKGQP
+65 
-75 LFSYETDKV
+75 
-84 TSEGTAE
+84 
-91 IDGQLTIVVPAGTEV
+91 
-106 LVGQIVASIEAG
+106 
-118 AAGSVPAPSSPAVAS
+118 
-133 VAPAPVVARLAKT
+133 
-146 EVNILNKSGA
+146 
-156 AAEISPAVRRIAAE
+156 
-170 TGLNPAALEG
+170 
-180 SGKAGRVT
+180 
-188 KGDMLAALAGQSPI
+188 
-202 LAVDPSASRTAA
+202 
-214 APASVG
+214 
-220 VASASAPV
+220 
-228 VPVAAVIPSRDGRTS
+228 
-243 RKKMSPL
+243 MSPL

-313 EVPAINAQLDG
+313 EVTAINAQLDG
-324 EEIVENHFYDI
+324 EDIIENHFYDI

-353 DQLSF
+353 DQLNF
-358 AAIEKSIGDYGKRA
+358 AGIEKAIGDFGKRA

-377 QLAELQGGIFTISNG
+377 QLPELQGGVFTISNG

-437 LSYDHRIIDGKEAV
+437 LSYDHRLIDGKEAV

-459 FIEDPQ
+459 YIEDPQ

>member
-1 MLGQYVPLLPCE
+1 
-13 RTEVVHYTPISPLK
+13 
-27 QSARS
+27 
-32 SKVTYLLYMAVDVK
+32 MAVDVK
-46 IPPMGESITGGLLA
+46 IPSMGESITGGLLS
-60 AWLVK
+60 AWVVK
-65 SGDAVRKGQP
+65 SGDNVKKGQA
-75 LFSYETDKV
+75 LFSFETDKV
-84 TSEGTAE
+84 TSDGTAE
-91 IDGQLTIVVPAGTEV
+91 IDGQITITVPAGTEV
-106 LVGQIVASIEAG
+106 TVGQVVATI
-118 AAGSVPAPSSPAVAS
+118 AAGSASSAPTA
-133 VAPAPVVARLAKT
+133 APAPQPTVKKA
-146 EVNILNKSGA
+146 EPA
-156 AAEISPAVRRIAAE
+156 AAPKIASAPLVKTGNFEASPAVRRIAAE
-170 TGLNPAALEG
+170 TGLNPNSITG
-180 SGKAGRVT
+180 TGKGGRVT
-188 KGDMLAALAGQSPI
+188 KGDMLAALDGQTPIVAVAPSP
-202 LAVDPSASRTAA
+202 VNT
-214 APASVG
+214 
-220 VASASAPV
+220 ASAPV
-228 VPVAAVIPSRDGRTS
+228 AEKAASVEIPSREGRTT
-243 RKKMSPL
+243 RKRMSPL

-290 LKKYGVKLGF
+290 LKKYCIKLGF

-313 EVPAINAQLDG
+313 EVRAINAQLDG
-324 EEIVENHFYDI
+324 DDIVENNFYDI

-353 DQLSF
+353 DQLNF
-358 AAIEKSIGDYGKRA
+358 AGIEKAISDFGKRA

-377 QLAELQGGIFTISNG
+377 QLPELQGGVFTISNG

-419 RPVAEN
+419 RPVVEN
-425 GQVVIRP
+425 GQIVIRP

-459 FIEDPQ
+459 YIEEPQ
-465 RLLFG
+465 TLLFG
-470 V
+470 S

>member
-1 MLGQYVPLLPCE
+1 
-13 RTEVVHYTPISPLK
+13 
-27 QSARS
+27 
-32 SKVTYLLYMAVDVK
+32 MAVEVK

-65 SGDAVRKGQP
+65 SGDAVRKGQA

-91 IDGQLTIVVPAGTEV
+91 VDGKITIAVEAGTEV
-106 LVGQIVASIEAG
+106 LVNQVVATIEAG
-118 AAGSVPAPSSPAVAS
+118 AAGNAPSAPAAAAPAAAKTAS
-133 VAPAPVVARLAKT
+133 AAPAPAPKAAPVAA
-146 EVNILNKSGA
+146 KSGA
-156 AAEISPAVRRIAAE
+156 AAEVSPAVRRLSAE
-170 TGLNPAALEG
+170 TGLDPAGVEG

-188 KGDMLAALAGQSPI
+188 KGDMLAALAGQTPI
-202 LAVDPSASRTAA
+202 RAVAPAAATPSTAA
-214 APASVG
+214 APSTPA
-220 VASASAPV
+220 API
-228 VPVAAVIPSRDGRTS
+228 AIPSREGRTT
-243 RKKMSPL
+243 RKRMSPL

-255 ERLVQAKS
+255 ERLVQAKT

-324 EEIVENHFYDI
+324 EDIVENNFFDI

-353 DQLSF
+353 DQLNF
-358 AAIEKSIGDYGKRA
+358 AGIEKAIGDFGKRA

-377 QLAELQGGIFTISNG
+377 QLPELQGGVFTISNG

>member
-1 MLGQYVPLLPCE
+1 MVLE
-13 RTEVVHYTPISPLK
+13 
-27 QSARS
+27 
-32 SKVTYLLYMAVDVK
+32 VK
-46 IPPMGESITGGLLA
+46 IPSMGESITGGLLA
-60 AWLVK
+60 SWAVK
-65 SGDAVRKGQP
+65 SGDVVKKGQA
-75 LFSYETDKV
+75 LFSFETDKI
-84 TSEGTAE
+84 TSDATAE
-91 IDGQLTIVVPAGTEV
+91 ADGQININIAAGTEV
-106 LVGQIVASIEAG
+106 LVGQVVATIDSAATPSVASPTAPVLAAITKPAAAPKAIAPTVIKTG
-118 AAGSVPAPSSPAVAS
+118 AAG
-133 VAPAPVVARLAKT
+133 
-146 EVNILNKSGA
+146 
-156 AAEISPAVRRIAAE
+156 EISPAVRRIAAE
-170 TGLNPAALEG
+170 TGLNPASIPG
-180 SGKAGRVT
+180 SGKGGRVT
-188 KGDMLAALAGQSPI
+188 KGDMLAALDGQTPI
-202 LAVDPSASRTAA
+202 VAVAPAAPVAA
-214 APASVG
+214 APAPIATVSTQ
-220 VASASAPV
+220 
-228 VPVAAVIPSRDGRTS
+228 PVAAEIPSRTGRTS
-243 RKKMSPL
+243 RKRMSPL

-278 VMELRKRHGEEF
+278 IMELRKRHGEEF
-290 LKKYGVKLGF
+290 LKKYGIKLGF
-300 MSFFVKAA
+300 MSFFVKAV
-308 VQAMK
+308 VQALK
-313 EVPAINAQLDG
+313 EVPAVNAQLDG

-353 DQLSF
+353 DQLTF
-358 AAIEKSIGDYGKRA
+358 AGIEKAITDFGKRA

-377 QLAELQGGIFTISNG
+377 QLPELQGGVFTISNG

-419 RPVAEN
+419 RAVVEK
-425 GQVVIRP
+425 GQIVVRP

-459 FIEDPQ
+459 YIEDPQ
-465 RLLFG
+465 SLLFG

>member
-1 MLGQYVPLLPCE
+1 
-13 RTEVVHYTPISPLK
+13 
-27 QSARS
+27 
-32 SKVTYLLYMAVDVK
+32 MAVEVK

-60 AWLVK
+60 AWMVK
-65 SGDAVRKGQP
+65 SGDAVRKGQA

-91 IDGQLTIVVPAGTEV
+91 VDGKITLSVEAGTEV
-106 LVGQIVASIEAG
+106 LVGQVVASIEAG
-118 AAGSVPAPSSPAVAS
+118 AAGNASPAPAAKPAAVAS
-133 VAPAPVVARLAKT
+133 AAPSPALKSAPVSA
-146 EVNILNKSGA
+146 KSGA
-156 AAEISPAVRRIAAE
+156 AAEVSPAVRRLFAE
-170 TGLNPAALEG
+170 TGLNPASVEG

-188 KGDMLAALAGQSPI
+188 KGDMLAALAGQAPI
-202 LAVDPSASRTAA
+202 RAVAPTATSVAPTSSAA
-214 APASVG
+214 AP
-220 VASASAPV
+220 SAPA
-228 VPVAAVIPSRDGRTS
+228 AAVSIPSRDGRTT
-243 RKKMSPL
+243 RKRMSPL

-255 ERLVQAKS
+255 ERLVQAKT
-263 ETAMLTTFNEVNMAP
+263 ETAMLTTFNEINMAP

-324 EEIVENHFYDI
+324 EDIVENNFFDI

-353 DQLSF
+353 DQLNF
-358 AAIEKSIGDYGKRA
+358 AGIEKAIGDFGKRA

-377 QLAELQGGIFTISNG
+377 QLPELQGGVFTISNG

-437 LSYDHRIIDGKEAV
+437 LSYDHRIVDGKEAV

>member
-1 MLGQYVPLLPCE
+1 
-13 RTEVVHYTPISPLK
+13 
-27 QSARS
+27 
-32 SKVTYLLYMAVDVK
+32 
-46 IPPMGESITGGLLA
+46 MGESITGGLLA

-65 SGDAVRKGQP
+65 NGDAVRKGQP

-91 IDGQLTIVVPAGTEV
+91 VDGRITIAVEAGTEV
-106 LVGQIVASIEAG
+106 LVGQVVASIEAG
-118 AAGSVPAPSSPAVAS
+118 AAGNAPS
-133 VAPAPVVARLAKT
+133 APAAAPAAAKPAAPVSAAAPATPIATPVAA
-146 EVNILNKSGA
+146 KSGA
-156 AAEISPAVRRIAAE
+156 AAEVSPAVRRLSAE
-170 TGLNPAALEG
+170 TGLDPAALEG
-180 SGKAGRVT
+180 TGKAGRVT
-188 KGDMLAALAGQSPI
+188 KGDMLAALAGQAPI
-202 LAVDPSASRTAA
+202 KAVAPA
-214 APASVG
+214 APAP
-220 VASASAPV
+220 AATAAP
-228 VPVAAVIPSRDGRTS
+228 AVEIPSRTGRTS
-243 RKKMSPL
+243 RKRMSPL

-313 EVPAINAQLDG
+313 EVPAINAHLDG
-324 EEIVENHFYDI
+324 DDIIENHFFDI

-353 DQLSF
+353 DQLNF
-358 AAIEKSIGDYGKRA
+358 AGIEKAIGDFGKRA

-377 QLAELQGGIFTISNG
+377 QLPELQGGVFTISNG

-419 RPVAEN
+419 RPVVEN
-425 GQVVIRP
+425 GQIVIRP

>member
-1 MLGQYVPLLPCE
+1 
-13 RTEVVHYTPISPLK
+13 
-27 QSARS
+27 
-32 SKVTYLLYMAVDVK
+32 
-46 IPPMGESITGGLLA
+46 
-60 AWLVK
+60 
-65 SGDAVRKGQP
+65 
-75 LFSYETDKV
+75 
-84 TSEGTAE
+84 
-91 IDGQLTIVVPAGTEV
+91 
-106 LVGQIVASIEAG
+106 
-118 AAGSVPAPSSPAVAS
+118 
-133 VAPAPVVARLAKT
+133 
-146 EVNILNKSGA
+146 
-156 AAEISPAVRRIAAE
+156 
-170 TGLNPAALEG
+170 
-180 SGKAGRVT
+180 
-188 KGDMLAALAGQSPI
+188 MLAALSGQAPI
-202 LAVDPSASRTAA
+202 RAVAPAA
-214 APASVG
+214 APA
-220 VASASAPV
+220 AASAP
-228 VPVAAVIPSRDGRTS
+228 AAPAAAVVIPSRDGRTS
-243 RKKMSPL
+243 RKRMSPL

-278 VMELRKRHGEEF
+278 VMELRKRHGEEV
-290 LKKYGVKLGF
+290 LKKYGIKLGF

-324 EEIVENHFYDI
+324 EDIIENHFYDI

-353 DQLSF
+353 DQLNF
-358 AAIEKSIGDYGKRA
+358 AGIEKAIGDFGKRA

-377 QLAELQGGIFTISNG
+377 QLPELQGGVFTISNG

-437 LSYDHRIIDGKEAV
+437 LSYDHRLIDGKEAV

-459 FIEDPQ
+459 YIEDPQ

>member
-1 MLGQYVPLLPCE
+1 
-13 RTEVVHYTPISPLK
+13 
-27 QSARS
+27 
-32 SKVTYLLYMAVDVK
+32 MAVEVK

-91 IDGQLTIVVPAGTEV
+91 VDGQITIVVNAGTDV
-106 LVGQIVASIEAG
+106 VVGQVVASIEAG
-118 AAGSVPAPSSPAVAS
+118 AAGNAPSA
-133 VAPAPVVARLAKT
+133 APAPAAKPAATSAPAAAAALAPKAAPFAA
-146 EVNILNKSGA
+146 KSGA
-156 AAEISPAVRRIAAE
+156 AAEVSPAVRRISEE
-170 TGLNPAALEG
+170 TGLDPAGVEG
-180 SGKAGRVT
+180 TGKAGRVT
-188 KGDMLAALAGQSPI
+188 KGDMLAALSGQAPI
-202 LAVDPSASRTAA
+202 RAVAPAA
-214 APASVG
+214 AP
-220 VASASAPV
+220 SAAV
-228 VPVAAVIPSRDGRTS
+228 VIPSRDGRTS
-243 RKKMSPL
+243 RKRMSPL

-324 EEIVENHFYDI
+324 EDIIENHFFDI

-353 DQLSF
+353 DQLNF
-358 AAIEKSIGDYGKRA
+358 AGIEKAIGDFGKRA

-377 QLAELQGGIFTISNG
+377 QLPELQGGVFTISNG

-437 LSYDHRIIDGKEAV
+437 LSYDHRLIDGKEAV

-459 FIEDPQ
+459 YIEDPQ

>member
-1 MLGQYVPLLPCE
+1 
-13 RTEVVHYTPISPLK
+13 
-27 QSARS
+27 
-32 SKVTYLLYMAVDVK
+32 MAVEVK

-65 SGDAVRKGQP
+65 SGDAVRKGQA

-91 IDGQLTIVVPAGTEV
+91 VDGKITIAVEAGTEV
-106 LVGQIVASIEAG
+106 LVNQVVASIEAG
-118 AAGSVPAPSSPAVAS
+118 AAGNASS
-133 VAPAPVVARLAKT
+133 APAPAAPATKTAPTAATSPAPKSAPVAA
-146 EVNILNKSGA
+146 KSGA
-156 AAEISPAVRRIAAE
+156 AAEVSPAVRRLSAE
-170 TGLNPAALEG
+170 TGLDPAGIEG

-188 KGDMLAALAGQSPI
+188 KGDMLAALAGQAPI
-202 LAVDPSASRTAA
+202 RAVAPTATSTAPTSSSAAPSAPAA
-214 APASVG
+214 TVSV
-220 VASASAPV
+220 
-228 VPVAAVIPSRDGRTS
+228 PSRDGRTT
-243 RKKMSPL
+243 RKRMSPL

-255 ERLVQAKS
+255 ERLVQAKT

-324 EEIVENHFYDI
+324 EDIVENNFFDI

-353 DQLSF
+353 DQLNF
-358 AAIEKSIGDYGKRA
+358 AGIEKAIGDFGKRA

-377 QLAELQGGIFTISNG
+377 QLPELQGGVFTISNG

-437 LSYDHRIIDGKEAV
+437 LSYDHRIVDGKEAV

>member
-1 MLGQYVPLLPCE
+1 
-13 RTEVVHYTPISPLK
+13 
-27 QSARS
+27 
-32 SKVTYLLYMAVDVK
+32 
-46 IPPMGESITGGLLA
+46 MGESITGGLLA

-91 IDGQLTIVVPAGTEV
+91 VDGQITIVVNAGTDV
-106 LVGQIVASIEAG
+106 VVGQVVASIEAG
-118 AAGSVPAPSSPAVAS
+118 AAGNAPSA
-133 VAPAPVVARLAKT
+133 APAPAAKPAAASAPAATAAPAPKAAPVAA
-146 EVNILNKSGA
+146 KSGA
-156 AAEISPAVRRIAAE
+156 AAEISPAVRRLSEE
-170 TGLNPAALEG
+170 TGLDPAGLEG
-180 SGKAGRVT
+180 TGKAGRVT
-188 KGDMLAALAGQSPI
+188 KGDMLAALSGQAPI
-202 LAVDPSASRTAA
+202 RAVAPNTAPAAA
-214 APASVG
+214 APA
-220 VASASAPV
+220 AP
-228 VPVAAVIPSRDGRTS
+228 AAAVVIPSRDGRTS
-243 RKKMSPL
+243 RKRMSPL

-324 EEIVENHFYDI
+324 EDIIENHFYDI

-353 DQLSF
+353 DQLNF
-358 AAIEKSIGDYGKRA
+358 ASIEKAIGDFGKRA

-377 QLAELQGGIFTISNG
+377 QLPELQGGVFTISNG

-437 LSYDHRIIDGKEAV
+437 LSYDHRLIDGKEAV

-459 FIEDPQ
+459 YIEDPQ

>member
-1 MLGQYVPLLPCE
+1 
-13 RTEVVHYTPISPLK
+13 
-27 QSARS
+27 
-32 SKVTYLLYMAVDVK
+32 MAVEVK

-60 AWLVK
+60 TWLVK
-65 SGDAVRKGQP
+65 SGDAVRKGQA

-91 IDGQLTIVVPAGTEV
+91 VDGKITIAVEAGTEV
-106 LVGQIVASIEAG
+106 LVNQVVASIEAG
-118 AAGSVPAPSSPAVAS
+118 AAGNAPSAPAAAASAAAKTASAAPGPAPK
-133 VAPAPVVARLAKT
+133 VAPVAA
-146 EVNILNKSGA
+146 KSGA
-156 AAEISPAVRRIAAE
+156 AAEVSPAVRRLSAE
-170 TGLNPAALEG
+170 TGLDPAGVEG

-188 KGDMLAALAGQSPI
+188 KGDMLAALAGQAPI
-202 LAVDPSASRTAA
+202 RAVAPTATAAPSAASPSAPA
-214 APASVG
+214 APVS
-220 VASASAPV
+220 
-228 VPVAAVIPSRDGRTS
+228 IPSRDGRTT
-243 RKKMSPL
+243 RKRMSPL

-255 ERLVQAKS
+255 ERLVQAKT

-324 EEIVENHFYDI
+324 EDIIENHFFDI

-353 DQLSF
+353 DQLNF
-358 AAIEKSIGDYGKRA
+358 AGIEKAIGDFGKRA

-377 QLAELQGGIFTISNG
+377 QLAELQGGVFTISNG

-437 LSYDHRIIDGKEAV
+437 LSYDHRLIDGKEAV